1 MKIPPTSA
9 KLNKSSDHDDEERQ
23 ELGVGEDVLNEGGP
37 LHLPAVDEGQHTC
50 KKIWNWWK

>member
-9 KLNKSSDHDDEERQ
+9 KLNKSSDHDDEESQ